1 VRKRAASHRMQP
13 RLTGR
18 HSATLKSLD
27 SGSPRA
33 LKRDRALKRE
43 IPVRASPL
51 PSRFGRVD
59 LSFVRAC
66 QPCLRP
72 FAPLGTPDES
82 IPAVG
87 LAPAAGSGPA
97 DAEVEHAVEH
107 LRHRER
113 I

>member
-27 SGSPRA
+27 SGSP
-33 LKRDRALKRE
+33 RALKRE